1 MDITD
6 RHSAILEKLKEDGR
20 VKINDL
26 SDELNVSGVTIRKD
40 LKLLED
46 KKLLFRTHGGASLNN
61 PYMNERTIN
70 EKETIN
76 VESKRKIAAEAVKL
90 IGENDSI
97 IIGSGTTVFQLA
109 HILKPKKSLTVIT
122 PAVKVTMEIC
132 NRPFI
137 EVYQLGGV
145 IRQNS
150 SSVAGSAAEEALRE
164 ISSRILFLGVDGIDL
179 DFGFSITNLTEA
191 PLNKKMIESAQIV
204 VVLADSTKFGKR
216 GLGKIC
222 GFEQVHYVVT
232 DAGIP
237 SKAEKM
243 LKEKDVEVIIAK

>member
-26 SDELNVSGVTIRKD
+26 SEELNVSGVTIRKD

-46 KKLLFRTHGGASLNN
+46 KKLLFRTHGGGSIRN

-76 VESKRKIAAEAVKL
+76 AEVKRKIAREAVKL
-90 IGENDSI
+90 IGDSDSI

-109 HILKPKKSLTVIT
+109 HVLNPKRPLTVIT
-122 PAVKVTMEIC
+122 PALKVSIEIC
-132 NRPFI
+132 NRPNI
-137 EVYQLGGV
+137 EVVQLGGI

-150 SSVAGSAAEEALRE
+150 SSV
-164 ISSRILFLGVDGIDL
+164 
-179 DFGFSITNLTEA
+179 
-191 PLNKKMIESAQIV
+191 
-204 VVLADSTKFGKR
+204 
-216 GLGKIC
+216 
-222 GFEQVHYVVT
+222 
-232 DAGIP
+232 
-237 SKAEKM
+237 
-243 LKEKDVEVIIAK
+243 